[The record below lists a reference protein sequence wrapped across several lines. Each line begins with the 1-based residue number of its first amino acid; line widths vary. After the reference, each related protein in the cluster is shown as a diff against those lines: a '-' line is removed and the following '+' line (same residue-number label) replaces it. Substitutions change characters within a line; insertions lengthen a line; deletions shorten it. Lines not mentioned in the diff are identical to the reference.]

1 MSVSA
6 HDLAMLYTAS
16 LFKKLDTILETNRVP
31 NVTTQSIEASTLIFR
46 ELDDLLPDSTL
57 VSIHDQIET
66 GNAVISI
73 SSARC
78 I

>member
-31 NVTTQSIEASTLIFR
+31 NVTTRRYRSCVAMDRTSSQSVEINTRAHIQG
-46 ELDDLLPDSTL
+46 
-57 VSIHDQIET
+57 H
-66 GNAVISI
+66 G
-73 SSARC
+73 
-78 I
+78 